1 MVVDIITPDLTVY
14 LLLNVILTEFI
25 RVVIAGGKE
34 SVVTQQIIVPVSTVQ
49 TTHVFTKSGQNQMV
63 HRSGDM
69 TGCVVKS
76 TLYLTIH
83 LLNVILTEVY
93 RVVIAG
99 CTENAETQQI
109 IALVR
114 IVQTLH
120 VFIKSGQNQ
129 MVHKSG
135 DMTSCVV
142 KSTLYLTVHL
152 LNVILTGRTLVVVN
166 IAFVTTIHLIVYALN
181 VWTTGFLLK

>member
-1 MVVDIITPDLTVY
+1 MVVDITPDLTVY

-34 SVVTQQIIVPVSTVQ
+34 NVV
-49 TTHVFTKSGQNQMV
+49 
-63 HRSGDM
+63 
-69 TGCVVKS
+69 
-76 TLYLTIH
+76 
-83 LLNVILTEVY
+83 
-93 RVVIAG
+93 
-99 CTENAETQQI
+99 TQQI

-135 DMTSCVV
+135 DMTGCVV

-152 LNVILTGRTLVVVN
+152 LNVILTGNIRVVIAGCTETVVTQQIIVLVRIAQTTNVFTKTGKNQMVHRSRDMTGCVVKCTLYLTV
-166 IAFVTTIHLIVYALN
+166 HLLN
-181 VWTTGFLLK
+181 VILTG